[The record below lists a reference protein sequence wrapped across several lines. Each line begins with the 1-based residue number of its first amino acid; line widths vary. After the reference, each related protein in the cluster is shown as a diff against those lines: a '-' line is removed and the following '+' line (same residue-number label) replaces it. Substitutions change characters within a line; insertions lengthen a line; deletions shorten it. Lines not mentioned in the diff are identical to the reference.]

1 MKLVLDAGAFIAVDR
16 NQRSTVALLV
26 AARDAGIPFA
36 TSANVVAQVW
46 RNERGRQAHLGRFLR
61 SVSIQPVDDIMA
73 RQAGILLGKSK
84 TRDVV
89 DATLVLIATPGD
101 QIVTSDRPDLE
112 RLAKVVSQSIQIVDC

>member
-46 RNERGRQAHLGRFLR
+46 RNDRGRQAHLGRFLR

-89 DATLVLIATPGD
+89 DATLVLIATLGD

>member
-61 SVSIQPVDDIMA
+61 SVSIQPVDNTMA

>member
-46 RNERGRQAHLGRFLR
+46 RDERGRQAHLGRFLR
-61 SVSIQPVDDIMA
+61 SVSIQPVDNTMA